1 MYHRTFFAA
10 QLLVGA
16 VIGRGTGDGASQAN
30 SFEVLLLDNA
40 DYTLELFPY
49 NGYSNGVS
57 ELHGDVKVINK
68 SGGSMSSR
76 LEFGWCVE
84 ISTTPNKWD
93 CMRVRTL
100 LNPDLIVND
109 PTEVNN
115 FTMTDHHATDI
126 RDDANLST
134 LQAAGTELQN
144 DPDYLSED
152 RTINWY
158 GLNSGRSYK
167 TCTKTDSTGDFVNC
181 SDVNKHYFRDFTTTQ
196 SADVDYQA

>member
-16 VIGRGTGDGASQAN
+16 ALGRGTGDGASQAN

-40 DYTLELFPY
+40 DYTLQLFPY

-68 SGGSMSSR
+68 AGGSMSSR

-84 ISTTPNKWD
+84 IATTPTNKWD
-93 CMRVRTL
+93 CMRIRTL

-109 PTEVNN
+109 PTEANN
-115 FTMTDHHATDI
+115 FIMSDHHATDI
-126 RDDANLST
+126 RDSGNLSV
-134 LQAAGTELQN
+134 LQVTGNEL
-144 DPDYLSED
+144 
-152 RTINWY
+152 
-158 GLNSGRSYK
+158 
-167 TCTKTDSTGDFVNC
+167 
-181 SDVNKHYFRDFTTTQ
+181 
-196 SADVDYQA
+196 